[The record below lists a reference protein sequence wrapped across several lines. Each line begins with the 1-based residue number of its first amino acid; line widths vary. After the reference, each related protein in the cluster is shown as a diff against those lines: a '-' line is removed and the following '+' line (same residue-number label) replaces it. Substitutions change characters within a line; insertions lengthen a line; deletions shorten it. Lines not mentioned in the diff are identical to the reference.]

1 MPECRQTRA
10 VDLPLS
16 AIWSF
21 VQDMDNWAPMM
32 KGYVGHEKQSESE
45 SIWTLKGDLG
55 PFSKTVKIAVII
67 NEWKDAESIAF
78 ELAGIGEAVKGSGSF
93 QLSESA
99 PPPPPEPPAKGWW
112 ASFLDW
118 ILGRKPGPLAL
129 PDERTSH
136 VVFNFTIEA
145 QGPMGPM
152 INALLGPWADEVA
165 SELLQSVGDHL
176 EGKREQAA

>member
-16 AIWSF
+16 AIWTF

-32 KGYVGHEKQSESE
+32 KGYVAHEKQSEAD

-55 PFSKTVKIAVII
+55 PFSKTVKIAVHID
-67 NEWKDAESIAF
+67 EWRDAESISF
-78 ELAGIGEAVKGSGSF
+78 TLKGVGEAVEGSGSF

-99 PPPPPEPPAKGWW
+99 PPAPPPAPPKPWW
-112 ASFLDW
+112 TRLLDW
-118 ILGRKPGPLAL
+118 ILGRKEEPLAL

-152 INALLGPWADEVA
+152 INALLGPWSDEVA

-176 EGKREQAA
+176 EGKQEAA